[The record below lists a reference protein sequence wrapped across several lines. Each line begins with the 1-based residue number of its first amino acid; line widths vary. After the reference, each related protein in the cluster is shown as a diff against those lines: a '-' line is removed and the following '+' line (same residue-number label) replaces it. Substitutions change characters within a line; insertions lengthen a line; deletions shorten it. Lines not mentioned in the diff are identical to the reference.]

1 MTWTASGL
9 MVQSHI
15 DKWDDSQLATD
26 LTSETD
32 LKAAFF
38 KPAATPNFGTDTAYN
53 VGTWVVAN
61 EASGAGYNPGGVL
74 VVNTTLTHASG
85 SMKFDADNFSIPNST
100 IVAEGYGL
108 YDDAHADRM
117 LGAVWFGGSF
127 ETQDGTF
134 LVTHDPAGI
143 YLLDLTP

>member
-1 MTWTASGL
+1 MAWSASGL
-9 MVQSHI
+9 MVAAHI

-38 KPAATPNFGTDTAYN
+38 GVAVTPNFGTDTAYN
-53 VGTWVVAN
+53 AGTWATAN
-61 EASGAGYNPGGVL
+61 ESSGAGYTAGGVL

-85 SMKFDADNFSIPNST
+85 SMKFDGDNFSIPDST
-100 IVAEGYGL
+100 IIAEGYLL
-108 YDDAHADRM
+108 YDDAHADRA
-117 LGAVWFGGSF
+117 LAAVWFGEDF

-134 LVTHDPAGI
+134 LVTHDSLGI
-143 YLLDLTP
+143 FLLDLTP